1 MRHDA
6 MAFQTVLFDLDGTLI
21 DSLPLIIECS
31 RLAGAEIGLPWDEDH
46 IRSMIGIPLIE
57 TGEILLGKGQ
67 GEFYRSVYLKYFRR
81 LHDEK
86 IAIFPG
92 IIPMLE
98 QCKEKKIVMAVVT
111 SKIYDSAVMS
121 LTETGIKDYFAEI
134 ITASEPCAHK
144 PSAEPALL
152 AMERLGCEK
161 KGTLF
166 VGDSPYD
173 IQCGKGAGIAACGVT
188 WGMATKEQLAAYEP
202 NYLADS
208 VSELVNIVLQQP

>member
-1 MRHDA
+1 MS
-6 MAFQTVLFDLDGTLI
+6 FQTVLFDLDGTLI

-67 GEFYRSVYLKYFRR
+67 GEFYRSVYLKYFHQ

-86 IAIFPG
+86 IKIFSG

-98 QCKEKKIVMAVVT
+98 TLKQQQIAMAVVT
-111 SKIYDSAVMS
+111 SKIHDSAIMS
-121 LTETGIKDYFAEI
+121 LMETGIMDFFDQI

-144 PSAEPALL
+144 PSPEPALL
-152 AMERLGCEK
+152 ALARLGK
-161 KGTLF
+161 SQDGAIF

-173 IQCGKGAGIAACGVT
+173 IQCGTDAQMATCGVT
-188 WGMATKEQLAAYEP
+188 WGMATKDQLTPYHP
-202 NYLADS
+202 TYLADT
-208 VSELVNIVLQQP
+208 VPQLEKIILG